1 MVTWKYNTICN
12 DTKNNIYYL
21 YSLGMPNKF
30 IQPAASKNME
40 KAIGLMENYDY
51 SDAKKRIDLALAL
64 DPLNYEYHY
73 IKVNLLIERKDY
85 AGALKELH
93 AMENLTTDKA
103 PIYSLESRCLISLGK
118 NFEAVGKADEALEHN
133 RNYMQAY
140 ENKLIALK
148 NMGLIND
155 AFDVYYSALKVRPQD
170 AESYAVLSELHMEMK
185 NFDAAHESAKKA
197 INIEKDNI
205 KANNMLVSIARF
217 DGGIED
223 YTKALS
229 DAYVNTHYEG
239 YIVQLTNCLYE
250 SGNRDDAIKIAEK
263 FYKINPGNM
272 NFAHNLAHILV
283 LENRI
288 QEAGKVYKNSIRLHN
303 NEFTNLQYITFL
315 NETEQYAAVLKNVD
329 ELIERYPDND
339 GFLYN
344 KFYALSRSGDHK
356 DALIIIKLLYSQNK
370 DSILYKVEYALEM
383 ALIGNSD
390 ESLRILENFEELY
403 IDPWISMSL
412 WSLYSMLN
420 QYGRANEYAIM
431 AMENWVGDDFL
442 DSFPL
447 EVIETYLEKGWKTHA
462 IEFIDALI
470 ERTEG
475 ELQDICIACK
485 GCILG
490 IDDYDKGRDI
500 LEQIGA
506 AEKIRYLLLF
516 KLKFANVE
524 INNFINRYKN
534 EKL

>member
-1 MVTWKYNTICN
+1 
-12 DTKNNIYYL
+12 
-21 YSLGMPNKF
+21 MPNKS

-51 SDAKKRIDLALAL
+51 SDAKKRIDMALAL

-73 IKVNLLIERKDY
+73 IKVNLLIERRDY
-85 AGALKELH
+85 EGALKELH
-93 AMENLTTDKA
+93 VMEKLVPDKA
-103 PIYSLESRCLISLGK
+103 SVYSLESRCLINLGK
-118 NFEAVGKADEALEHN
+118 NFDAVGKADEALEHD

-140 ENKLIALK
+140 ENKLIALQ
-148 NMGLIND
+148 NIGLIND
-155 AFDVYYSALKVRPQD
+155 AFDVYYSALKVDPQD

-205 KANNMLVSIARF
+205 KANNMLVSIARV

-223 YTKALS
+223 YIKALS

-250 SGNRDDAIKIAEK
+250 SGNREDAVKIAEK

-272 NFAHNLAHILV
+272 NFAHNLAHIFI

-288 QEAGKVYKNSIRLHN
+288 QDAGKVYKNSIKLN
-303 NEFTNLQYITFL
+303 KSEFTNLQYITFL

-329 ELIERYPDND
+329 ELIARYPDND

-344 KFYALSRSGDHK
+344 KFYALSRGGDHK
-356 DALIIIKLLYSQNK
+356 DALIIIKLLYGQNK
-370 DSILYKVEYALEM
+370 DSILYKVEYALEL
-383 ALIGNSD
+383 ALTGNSD

-420 QYGRANEYAIM
+420 QYDRANEYAIL
-431 AMENWVGDDFL
+431 AMENGIGDEFL
-442 DSFPL
+442 GSFPL
-447 EVIETYLEKGWKTHA
+447 EVIETYLEKGWKIQA
-462 IEFIDALI
+462 IKFIDALI
-470 ERTEG
+470 ERAEG

-500 LEQIGA
+500 LEQIGS

-516 KLKFANVE
+516 KLKFTDVE